1 MGEKKKRRKDTKILL
16 CHFPKTPARK
26 HTRKPHQVID
36 STFHLPRLFFQRFQ
50 GYQSPVEDGG
60 RRRNPQEDL
69 DTCDRQRLLTLGV
82 CFAVWR
88 AGDYIVSLLRRTEGL
103 GALERGSHK
112 AGGVKGSEASRDV
125 DSCTPHTR
133 ARSLGLLS
141 LLLCKKDGCT
151 PR

>member
-1 MGEKKKRRKDTKILL
+1 MGEKKRRKDTKILL
-16 CHFPKTPARK
+16 RHFPKLLSENTQENPTKSSTQLFTSHVYFSRDSRASKAR
-26 HTRKPHQVID
+26 
-36 STFHLPRLFFQRFQ
+36 
-50 GYQSPVEDGG
+50 VEDGG

-69 DTCDRQRLLTLGV
+69 DTCDRQWLLTLGV

-103 GALERGSHK
+103 GALERGSHE
-112 AGGVKGSEASRDV
+112 AGSEASRDV

>member
-1 MGEKKKRRKDTKILL
+1 MGEKKRRKDTKILL
-16 CHFPKTPARK
+16 CHFPKLLSENTQENPTKSSTQLFTSHVYFSRDSRASKAR
-26 HTRKPHQVID
+26 
-36 STFHLPRLFFQRFQ
+36 
-50 GYQSPVEDGG
+50 VEDGG

-69 DTCDRQRLLTLGV
+69 DTCDRQWLLTLGV

-112 AGGVKGSEASRDV
+112 AGVVKGSEASRDV